1 MDRAFQTARFEGFSI
16 VSIGSTRRARGKWAE
31 VASVFPSANR
41 SAKHTA
47 ERLKPKVTLVPAA
60 LSGSPC
66 QPPQCHAESKGNT
79 MKTLLHFA
87 LAYLSAVTTVMVLK
101 PALALTGVK
110 TWNFDKETVQE
121 LPSGWLS
128 EHTGQ
133 GAKGNWKVVAD
144 PSAPSSPNVLAQLSD
159 DATNYRFPLAVVER
173 ASYKDVTLSVR
184 FKAISGT
191 RDQGAGLV
199 WRFRDANNYY
209 IVRANA
215 LENNVVLYKVQDGK
229 RISLAPKGTPEKTYG
244 VKTKVAGNT
253 WHKLGVQVKGSLF
266 TVLFNDQKLF
276 EVEDTTFSEGGKIG
290 LWTKAD
296 SVIHF
301 DDFTAEAQ

>member
-1 MDRAFQTARFEGFSI
+1 
-16 VSIGSTRRARGKWAE
+16 
-31 VASVFPSANR
+31 
-41 SAKHTA
+41 
-47 ERLKPKVTLVPAA
+47 
-60 LSGSPC
+60 
-66 QPPQCHAESKGNT
+66 
-79 MKTLLHFA
+79 MKTRLSFV
-87 LAYLSAVTTVMVLK
+87 LAFLSVGITVIILA
-101 PALALTGVK
+101 PGLALGKVK
-110 TWNFDKETVQE
+110 TWNFDKDKVQE

-133 GAKGNWKVVAD
+133 GAKGIWKVVAD
-144 PSAPSSPNVLAQLSD
+144 PTAPSSPNVLAQLSD
-159 DATNYRFPLAVVER
+159 DATNYRFPLAIANKEN
-173 ASYKDVTLSVR
+173 YKDVTLTVH

-244 VKTKVAGNT
+244 VKTRVPGNT
-253 WHKLGVQVKGSLF
+253 WNKLGVQVKGGLF
-266 TVLFNDQKLF
+266 TVFFNDQKLF
-276 EVEDTTFSEGGKIG
+276 DVEDTTFAEAGKIG

-301 DDFTAEAQ
+301 DDLTAEGE